1 MPITG
6 LHLLLTL
13 RCTGECDHCFVWGS
27 PRATGAMSLE
37 LIRGIADQAEELG
50 TVKGIF
56 FEGGEPLLYYGTLL
70 EGIRDVHRRGFQTG
84 IVTNAYW
91 ATTVED
97 AKATLRPLMDAGL
110 GSVTLSSDLFHGS
123 EMVTSEYSAASQAAR
138 ELGLSESVIIV
149 EPPESSVELTPR
161 GEPVKGG
168 RVMFRGRAAARLAP
182 GAKQVPAESL
192 TECTHEALAEP
203 SRLHVDPFGNLHLCQ
218 GLVMGNLTRRR
229 LRDIVAEYRPDTDPV
244 IGPLL
249 RGGPLGLA
257 RTHGLAIQPTY
268 ADACHLCYEARWTLR
283 ARYPET
289 LTPGQ
294 MYGEGLE

>member
-123 EMVTSEYSAASQAAR
+123 EMVTSEYRAGSQAAR

-149 EPPESSVELTPR
+149 EPPGSCLELTPR

-168 RVMFRGRAAARLAP
+168 RVMFRGRAAAKLAP
-182 GAKQVPAESL
+182 GAKQVPVESL
-192 TECTHEALAEP
+192 TECTREALAEP